1 MELIRIGD
9 KLVSPRKITETVE
22 RILALRQKGLSQQE
36 VADKLQIDRTFISRL
51 ESVGEVRKGK
61 TVAIIGFPIENKEE
75 IYQVAEEEGVDFI
88 FLLSEKERWAFAQ
101 ERTGV
106 ELLDIV
112 MDMAAQI
119 RQMDSIILIGS
130 DKRIRVMQAFLGR
143 EVIPIQIGP
152 SPITKDVRMDP
163 EQLRETLRM
172 IK

>member
-75 IYQVAEEEGVDFI
+75 IYQVAAQEGVDFI